1 MRLRL
6 LLLLLLPTL
15 ALTPSPARAQD
26 LERGVTK
33 TIRREF
39 ARLQDQQRD
48 VQQPDPNINAK
59 YVIEKAEIRGLAPR
73 DQQPFDD
80 DLRAL
85 VGRRLDSPEVH
96 ALETRLREAL
106 REYVVLRR
114 SARGTEPG
122 RIRLIFEV
130 RRADWSRWI
139 RFEPTDANV
148 IFHSDQGWGA
158 KLPLSI
164 SSGNLLISPFFAFD
178 VGDELVEEYSGW
190 GIRVDTR
197 QLGSERLGASF
208 EYSSYEMDWRE
219 PTLTAL
225 ALDPGIPAAYEKRRS
240 VTPALRF
247 GITRELTLSG
257 GVRITELDALP
268 EAGGE
273 SRMANAV
280 LASLTFARSPRETER
295 DGKAD
300 RDARGDRHGVN
311 AGFVVRTGLAG
322 LESDF
327 VYERYVVY
335 AGYSFRRAHQA
346 VIATGMA
353 GRIEGD
359 APLFE
364 RFSIGDS
371 RTLRG
376 WNKYDLAPAGGDR
389 VFHASLEYRYRAFG
403 MFLDTGS
410 VWTRDTARRLR
421 TSAGL
426 TFNPGPVFMTVGFP
440 LNTSEFG
447 AVFTMGVRF
456 SSARIGFNN
465 Y

>member
-1 MRLRL
+1 MRLRPL
-6 LLLLLLPTL
+6 CLLLLPIL
-15 ALTPSPARAQD
+15 ALTSSPARAQD

-39 ARLQDQQRD
+39 ARIQGQQRDDQQR
-48 VQQPDPNINAK
+48 DPNINAK
-59 YVIEKAEIRGLAPR
+59 YVIEKAEIRGLTPR
-73 DQQPFDD
+73 DRSPFDD
-80 DLRAL
+80 GLREV
-85 VGRRLDSPEVH
+85 VGLRLDSEEVQR
-96 ALETRLREAL
+96 LETRLREAL
-106 REYVVLRR
+106 PEYVIQRQ
-114 SARGTEPG
+114 SSRGTEPG
-122 RIRLIFEV
+122 RIRLIFHV

-139 RFEPTDANV
+139 RFEPTDANL

-164 SSGNLLISPFFAFD
+164 SSGDLLISPFFAFD

-190 GIRVDTR
+190 GIRVDSR
-197 QLGSERLGASF
+197 QLGSERLGAFF
-208 EYSSYEMDWRE
+208 EYSSYEMDWRT
-219 PTLTAL
+219 PTLTAVS
-225 ALDPGIPAAYEKRRS
+225 LDPGLPAAYDKRRS

-247 GITRELTLSG
+247 AITKELTVSG

-268 EAGGE
+268 ETGAE

-280 LASLTFARSPRETER
+280 LASLTFARSTRETER
-295 DGKAD
+295 DGKRD

-311 AGFVVRTGLAG
+311 AGFVVRAGLAG
-322 LESDF
+322 LESDL
-327 VYERYVVY
+327 VYERYLGH
-335 AGYSFRRAHQA
+335 AGYSFRRAHHR
-346 VIATGMA
+346 VIASGMA
-353 GRIEGD
+353 GRIDGD

-364 RFSIGDS
+364 RFSLGDS

-440 LNTSEFG
+440 INTSEFG

-456 SSARIGFNN
+456 SSARIGFNT

>member
-1 MRLRL
+1 L
-6 LLLLLLPTL
+6 LLLIL
-15 ALTPSPARAQD
+15 AAPASPAHAQD
-26 LERGVTK
+26 LGRGVTSVL
-33 TIRREF
+33 RREF
-39 ARLQDQQRD
+39 TRLQNQQR
-48 VQQPDPNINAK
+48 DPNINSK
-59 YVIEKAEIRGLAPR
+59 YVIESAEVRGLR
-73 DQQPFDD
+73 VRERQPFEDE
-80 DLRAL
+80 LRAL
-85 VGRRLDSPEVH
+85 AGRRLDADEVH
-96 ALETRLREAL
+96 RFETRLREAL
-106 REYVVLRR
+106 PEYVVLRR

-139 RFEPTDANV
+139 RFEPQDANL
-148 IFHSDQGWGA
+148 IYHSDQGWGA

-178 VGDELVEEYSGW
+178 VGDELVEEYSGF

-197 QLGSERLGASF
+197 QLGTERLGAFF
-208 EYSSYEMDWRE
+208 EWSSYDMDWR
-219 PTLTAL
+219 PATLTAL
-225 ALDPGIPAAYEKRRS
+225 ALDPRLPAAYDERRS
-240 VTPALRF
+240 VTPVLRF
-247 GITRELTLSG
+247 GITKELTVSG
-257 GVRITELDALP
+257 GVRITELDPLP
-268 EAGGE
+268 DLGGE

-280 LASLTFARSPRETER
+280 LASLTFVSSRREADRPGNT
-295 DGKAD
+295 D
-300 RDARGDRHGVN
+300 RDARTDRHGVT
-311 AGFVVRTGLAG
+311 AGISVRFGRAG
-322 LESDF
+322 LESDY
-327 VYERYVVY
+327 VYERYQGSV
-335 AGYSFRRAHQA
+335 GYSFRRAHHR

-353 GRIEGD
+353 GRLEGD

-389 VFHASLEYRYRAFG
+389 VFHASLEYRYRGFG
-403 MFLDTGS
+403 MFVDTGS
-410 VWTRDTARRLR
+410 IWTSGAARRIR

-426 TFNPGPVFMTVGFP
+426 TFNPGPVFLTMGFP

-456 SSARIGFNN
+456 SSARISFDS

>member
-1 MRLRL
+1 MRLRPL
-6 LLLLLLPTL
+6 FLLLPIL
-15 ALTPSPARAQD
+15 ALTSSPARAQD
-26 LERGVTK
+26 PERGVTSAL
-33 TIRREF
+33 RREF

-48 VQQPDPNINAK
+48 PNINSK
-59 YVIEKAEIRGLAPR
+59 YLIETAQLRGLPPR
-73 DQQPFDD
+73 DRLRFDD
-80 DLRAL
+80 GLRAL
-85 VGRRLDSPEVH
+85 VGLRLDAEEVQRF
-96 ALETRLREAL
+96 ETRLREAL
-106 REYVVLRR
+106 PGYVVERR

-122 RIRLIFEV
+122 RIRLIFNV
-130 RRADWSRWI
+130 RRADWARWL
-139 RFEPTDANV
+139 RFEPTDANL

-164 SSGNLLISPFFAFD
+164 SSDNLLISPFFAFD

-197 QLGSERLGASF
+197 QLGSERLGAYF
-208 EYSSYEMDWRE
+208 EWSSYEMDWRT
-219 PTLTAL
+219 PTLTAVS
-225 ALDPGIPAAYEKRRS
+225 LDPRLPAPYDKRRS

-247 GITRELTLSG
+247 AITRELTVSG

-268 EAGGE
+268 ETGGE

-280 LASLTFARSPRETER
+280 LASLTFARSTREPDGEAKARRETR
-295 DGKAD
+295 TG
-300 RDARGDRHGVN
+300 RHGVN
-311 AGFVVRTGLAG
+311 AGLVVRAGLAG
-322 LESDF
+322 LESDL
-327 VYERYVVY
+327 VYERYLGY
-335 AGYSFRRAHQA
+335 AGYSVRRGRHA

-353 GRIEGD
+353 GRIDGE

-364 RFSIGDS
+364 RFSLGDS

-389 VFHASLEYRYRAFG
+389 VFHASLEYQYRGFG

-410 VWTRDTARRLR
+410 VWTKDTARRFR

-426 TFNPGPVFMTVGFP
+426 TYNPGPFFMTVGFP
-440 LNTSEFG
+440 LNTSDFG

-456 SSARIGFNN
+456 SSARIGFNS